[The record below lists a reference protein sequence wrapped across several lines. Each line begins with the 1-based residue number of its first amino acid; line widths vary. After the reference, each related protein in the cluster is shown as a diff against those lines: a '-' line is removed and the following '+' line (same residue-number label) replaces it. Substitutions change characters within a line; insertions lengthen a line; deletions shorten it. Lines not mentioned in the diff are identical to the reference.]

1 VICDGHGSNG
11 KTVSNFIAES
21 IHSKFFIMIDALS
34 QVLEDRKVD
43 EKTILETYR
52 KI

>member
-21 IHSKFFIMIDALS
+21 MHSNFDIIVDALS
-34 QVLEDRKVD
+34 QVLEEHKVD
-43 EKTILETYR
+43 EAIIL
-52 KI
+52 